1 MAETLEV
8 QIREHLGTQNTR
20 RLRAAGAVPAVLYG
34 HGQPNVCL
42 SLSAEALE
50 AAIRHGSRLVN
61 LTGALTERAFVREL
75 QWDTFGLHLVHVDL
89 TRVSEHEMVEVTV
102 AVELRGEAPGVREG
116 GVIQHLIHQL
126 DIECE
131 VGLIPDKLYV
141 NINHLKLGDMITVGQ
156 VPVPAGAKVF
166 VEADEV
172 VVQCVMP
179 TEETDEAAAGE
190 GAAAEP
196 ELIGRKKEE
205 EGAEEE

>member
-8 QIREHLGTQNTR
+8 QIRENLGTQNTR
-20 RLRAAGAVPAVLYG
+20 RLRAAGAVPGVLYG

-42 SLSAEALE
+42 TLSSEALE

-61 LTGALTERAFVREL
+61 LTGAVAERAFVRDL
-75 QWDTFGLHLVHVDL
+75 QWDTFGLHLMHVDL

-102 AVELRGEAPGVREG
+102 SIELRGEAPGVREG

-126 DIECE
+126 EIECE
-131 VGLIPDKLYV
+131 VGLIPDKLHV
-141 NINHLKLGDMITVGQ
+141 NINHLKLGDTITVGQ
-156 VPVPAGAKVF
+156 VAVPAGTKVALD
-166 VEADEV
+166 ADEV

-179 TEETDEAAAGE
+179 TEESEEAAGE
-190 GAAAEP
+190 GTPAEP